1 MCIRDSVNKVKNN
14 RNVQPVVNQNVT
26 INCPNVTNDSGVENI
41 QKQLGN
47 LSLRAMQ
54 EPLKDY

>member
-1 MCIRDSVNKVKNN
+1 MNNVTNN
-14 RNVQPVVNQNVT
+14 RNVQPVINQNVT

-47 LSLRAMQ
+47 LSLRAYQ
-54 EPLKDY
+54 EPLRDY